1 MESPNNRGDRV
12 PTRHFLPP
20 NEISR
25 PGNGLHLIELLAK
38 GTHGNLQITQA
49 IAKTIGCFPQS
60 DGKTL
65 LLKTVST
72 YLTEH
77 GDVKLVPN

>member
-1 MESPNNRGDRV
+1 MESPNNRGDRA
-12 PTRHFLPP
+12 PTRHLLPP
-20 NEISR
+20 NETFR
-25 PGNGLHLIELLAK
+25 AWNELHLIELLAK

-72 YLTEH
+72 YLTGH
-77 GDVKLVPN
+77 GEVKLVPN